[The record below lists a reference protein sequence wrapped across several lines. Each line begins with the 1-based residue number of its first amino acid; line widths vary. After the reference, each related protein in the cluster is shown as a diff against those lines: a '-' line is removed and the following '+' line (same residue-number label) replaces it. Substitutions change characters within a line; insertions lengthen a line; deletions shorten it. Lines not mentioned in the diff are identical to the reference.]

1 MSETVHLMILFST
14 KFILRANVFSKGRVT
29 DFTDGQNISL
39 PFKNWQFVTAQAH
52 LDEIKRAKKKV
63 VYWWVSST
71 VITS

>member
-1 MSETVHLMILFST
+1 MLFFI
-14 KFILRANVFSKGRVT
+14 KFILRASVFSNGRVT

-63 VYWWVSST
+63 VYWWISPT
-71 VITS
+71 IITS